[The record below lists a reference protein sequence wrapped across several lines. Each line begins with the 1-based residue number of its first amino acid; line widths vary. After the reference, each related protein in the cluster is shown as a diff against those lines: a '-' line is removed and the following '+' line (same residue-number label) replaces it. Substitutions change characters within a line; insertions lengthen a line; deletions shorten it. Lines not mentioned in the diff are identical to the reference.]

1 LQKKCGCSYA
11 IIANFFEED
20 INSPIRGLVEKQ
32 LIKKRLNV
40 LDIVI
45 YIFLMLKI
53 LPRKM
58 MCNKKCFLQD
68 FGLLIVKTQLR
79 L

>member
-1 LQKKCGCSYA
+1 MFVDHA

-20 INSPIRGLVEKQ
+20 INSPIRGLVERQ

-40 LDIVI
+40 LGIVI
-45 YIFLMLKI
+45 SIFLMLKI

-58 MCNKKCFLQD
+58 MCNKKLFVRFWSFDC
-68 FGLLIVKTQLR
+68 KTQLSF
-79 L
+79 